1 VFLKVIDS
9 FDAPLNVQT

>member
-1 VFLKVIDS
+1 MFLKVIDS